1 MAFSSG
7 LRVFL
12 REACVWGAVAAIGFT
27 SVYFFDDMR
36 GFAKRMAATVI
47 SVDGVVMNDPAQE
60 PQSATSGF
68 ERSVVLKASRNGH
81 FYARAMINGRP
92 IAVVVDTGATS
103 IALTYEDAESLGL
116 RPHASDYTMISQTAN
131 GQGRLAPVEIDSVQI
146 GDVEVRDLRG
156 VVAEEGRLHITL
168 LGMEFIRKLERF
180 ELRGQELVLVE

>member
-1 MAFSSG
+1 MAFNSG

-12 REACVWGAVAAIGFT
+12 REAFVWGAVAAIGFL

-36 GFAKRMAATVI
+36 GFAKRVMATVI
-47 SVDGVVMNDPAQE
+47 PADGVVMNDPAQE
-60 PQSATSGF
+60 PQNATSGF

-81 FYARAMINGRP
+81 FYTRAIINGRP
-92 IAVVVDTGATS
+92 IAVLVDTGATG
-103 IALTYEDAESLGL
+103 IALTYEDADRLGL
-116 RPHASDYTMISQTAN
+116 RPHSSDYTLITQTAN
-131 GQGRLAPVEIDSVQI
+131 GEGRAAPVRLDSVEI

-156 VVAEEGRLHITL
+156 AIMEEGRLHITL